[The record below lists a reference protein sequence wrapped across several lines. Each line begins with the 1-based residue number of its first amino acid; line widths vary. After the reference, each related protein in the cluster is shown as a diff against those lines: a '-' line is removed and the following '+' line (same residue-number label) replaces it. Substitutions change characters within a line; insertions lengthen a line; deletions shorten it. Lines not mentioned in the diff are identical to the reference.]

1 MLTHPYTLTLNR
13 SISMTIYT
21 HKHHIIPKHMGG
33 TDDPSNL
40 IVLTIEEHAQAHLDL
55 YNEHGYT
62 QDHVAYRMLLGQINK
77 AEAIKILQKAP
88 KSLRWKSKMSKRMTG
103 ENNPNY
109 GGGNMSDDARARMSE
124 RLTENQYGSKHYI
137 VTDPEG
143 STHEVYNLAKFCR
156 EHNLDQGNM
165 VKVSKSKCKQ
175 HKGWLCQC
183 L

>member
-1 MLTHPYTLTLNR
+1 
-13 SISMTIYT
+13 MTIYT

-62 QDHVAYRMLLGQINK
+62 QDLVAYRMLLGQINK
-77 AEAIKILQKAP
+77 AEAIKLLQKAP
-88 KSLRWKSKMSKRMTG
+88 KSLSWKKQMSERMTG
-103 ENNPNY
+103 ENNPMF
-109 GGGNMSDDARARMSE
+109 GSTVSDQNKKALSLAH
-124 RLTENQYGSKHYI
+124 TGNQYGSKHYTA
-137 VTDPEG
+137 TDPEG
-143 STHEVYNLAKFCR
+143 NTHEVYNLAKFCR

-165 VKVSKSKCKQ
+165 VKVSKSKYKQ
-175 HKGWLCQC
+175 HKGWLCQS